1 MFGRIFYS
9 HLKGKVFMSQK
20 LSHLLSACAVIM
32 LLILSACGSTTS
44 TPATSTT
51 SNLGVLDPHKQ
62 YTVNFWE
69 VFATGANKTALA
81 ALVKQ
86 YTDAHKNVKVNLQ
99 SYDSYG
105 TLETKLNAAIAAKQP
120 PAIAQVYES
129 WATQYQQNGN
139 IASLKPYIAGKN
151 GLSQTDLSDFYG
163 PLLKDGQINGEQYML
178 PFNKSDEVL
187 YYNATLLKKNNLQPP
202 TTLTEFVSDIK
213 QLTKA
218 DGSQWGL
225 SLTPSVDEW
234 ATIFK
239 DLGGKNFVS
248 ADNQSALFD
257 QGSDAQYAKQALD
270 LLAPLS
276 KTGALHVTTAY
287 SWQNDFTSQKSAFA
301 LSTIASYPF
310 IKEGVGSKFDFQEA
324 AFPGGPAGQFTELY
338 GTNLSLFSGV
348 SDDTRNA
355 AWDFLKFLT
364 STDANTS
371 FVQQTGYMPIRQSV
385 FNSQSLQSYYTQNPV
400 RKVGPSQ
407 IPNTYVASAAPG
419 WDKCSAEITNNYASV
434 LGGHSDSIT
443 ALQKM
448 SQGCNSDLSQ

>member
-1 MFGRIFYS
+1 MS
-9 HLKGKVFMSQK
+9 HK
-20 LSHLLSACAVIM
+20 LSRLLSASAVIM
-32 LLILSACGSTTS
+32 LLLLSACGGTSAPQTS
-44 TPATSTT
+44 TNSTA
-51 SNLGVLDPHKQ
+51 GVLDAHKQ

-69 VFATGANKTALA
+69 AFATGANKTALT

-99 SYDSYG
+99 AYDSYG
-105 TLETKLNAAIAAKQP
+105 TLETKINAAIAAKQP

-139 IASLKPYIAGKN
+139 IVSLKPYIAGKN
-151 GLSQTDLSDFYG
+151 GLSQSDLSDFYA

-187 YYNATLLKKNNLQPP
+187 YYNDTLLKKNNLQPP
-202 TTLTEFVSDIK
+202 TTLTEFVNDIK
-213 QLTKA
+213 TLTKS

-234 ATIFK
+234 GTIFK

-248 ADNQSALFD
+248 SDNQSALFD
-257 QGSDAQYAKQALD
+257 QGSDATYAQQALD
-270 LLAPLS
+270 LLAPLAKS
-276 KTGALHVTTAY
+276 GAVHVTTAY

-310 IKEGVGSKFDFQEA
+310 IKEDVGSKFSFNEA

-355 AWDFLKFLT
+355 AWDFMKFLT
-364 STDANTS
+364 STSANAS
-371 FVQQTGYMPIRQSV
+371 FVQQTGYMPIRQTT
-385 FNSQSLQSYYTQNPV
+385 FNSQSLQSYYTQNPA
-400 RKVGPSQ
+400 RKVGPTQ
-407 IPNTYVASAAPG
+407 IPNAYVASAAPG
-419 WDKCSAEITNNYASV
+419 WDKCGDDITNDYASV
-434 LGGHSDSIT
+434 LGGHSTST
-443 ALQKM
+443 AALQKM
-448 SQGCNSDLSQ
+448 SQSCNSDLSQ